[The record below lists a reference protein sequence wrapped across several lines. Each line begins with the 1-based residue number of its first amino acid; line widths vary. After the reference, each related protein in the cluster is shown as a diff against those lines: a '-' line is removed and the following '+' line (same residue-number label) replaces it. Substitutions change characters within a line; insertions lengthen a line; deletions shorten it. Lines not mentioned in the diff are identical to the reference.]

1 LHATLAANEDLV
13 VTYTAA
19 LLTLALIGA
28 SATVAKA
35 ECRDCAPPGR
45 HYDSIEVIRTVRE
58 VDHSRVI
65 DTRSEV
71 MTRVRVVAPMP
82 VVKTVEIVVRRYRVI
97 EVPNTSYVSVVSYP
111 VNRYHRI
118 RHSRWLRV
126 RG

>member
-1 LHATLAANEDLV
+1 VKH
-13 VTYTAA
+13 TAA

-28 SATVAKA
+28 SATVANA
-35 ECRDCAPPGR
+35 ECRDCTPPDR

-118 RHSRWLRV
+118 RHGRWLRV

>member
-1 LHATLAANEDLV
+1 M
-13 VTYTAA
+13 TYTAA

-65 DTRSEV
+65 
-71 MTRVRVVAPMP
+71 
-82 VVKTVEIVVRRYRVI
+82 